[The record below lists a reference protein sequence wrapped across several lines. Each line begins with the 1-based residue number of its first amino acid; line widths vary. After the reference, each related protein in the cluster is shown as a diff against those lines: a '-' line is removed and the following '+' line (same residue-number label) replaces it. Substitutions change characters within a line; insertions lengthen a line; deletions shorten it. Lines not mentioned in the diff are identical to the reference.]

1 MAKKHRVA
9 VPAVQVAHLKPYEDV
24 FRDRLAELPLDKLLI
39 YLIDTVDAKALP
51 YLAEQFN
58 VLGNRGWRWATTE
71 SKQRALL
78 KKAIYLH
85 RIEGTEAAITE
96 ALQIIGI
103 ENAEVLHP
111 IPGNYYNGQW
121 SHNGTITYGG
131 AYHWACF
138 KVLVDYLD
146 LVALPPETLEIAVEL
161 INEWKNVRS
170 KLIGV
175 EVAANLEDFLLVSD
189 SLEIEVT
196 YDFNEKLGP
205 NNYDG
210 VITYDGSANHSGK
223 YDDVEVVVDGP
234 TMATIFKVNGTPA
247 AGLKLDVD
255 IVIDISYLGVELEF
269 QLPDGTVDS
278 RIAGAIE
285 SVTHNFTG
293 TETQEFEMRVA
304 DAAAIKTITI
314 GNSFP
319 EIIEFVSQ
327 CAPGDIYCNST
338 PLSSVVNIGSILDGQ
353 DIFIDL
359 SSNQLSTAAVNTI
372 LADIVAA
379 SGFVSGSSSIDL
391 SLQTPPAPPSGAG
404 ITNKA
409 TISATWAAITT
420 D

>member
-24 FRDRLAELPLDKLLI
+24 FRDRLAELPLEKLLI

-111 IPGNYYNGQW
+111 IPGNYYNGQF

-146 LVALPPETLEIAVEL
+146 LVALPSDTLDIAVEL

-175 EVAANLEDFLLVSD
+175 EVSANLEDFILVSD
-189 SLEIEVT
+189 GVEIEAT

-210 VITYDGSANHSGK
+210 VITYDGTATHSGE
-223 YDDVEVVVDGP
+223 YDKFEVGLEADLFRSFVVYVNAEPLNSTMDATVEVSGTTLWTITWPDGSNIGYTTSDEFGVANYAVP
-234 TMATIFKVNGTPA
+234 
-247 AGLKLDVD
+247 LQDVD
-255 IVIDISYLGVELEF
+255 DLVTFAVEDQDL
-269 QLPDGTVDS
+269 
-278 RIAGAIE
+278 I
-285 SVTHNFTG
+285 N
-293 TETQEFEMRVA
+293 
-304 DAAAIKTITI
+304 TITI
-314 GNSFP
+314 FSPVAAGF
-319 EIIEFVSQ
+319 EISDALTNLTQLVMSD
-327 CAPGDIYCNST
+327 CAVEIFTLN
-338 PLSSVVNIGSILDGQ
+338 NGSESIPALAELRLDGNKLSTDSVN
-353 DIFIDL
+353 DILVLVAGNGVADGFIDL
-359 SSNQLSTAAVNTI
+359 S
-372 LADIVAA
+372 
-379 SGFVSGSSSIDL
+379 G
-391 SLQTPPAPPSGAG
+391 QTPTAPPTGAG
-404 ITNKA
+404 ITAKA
-409 TISATWAAITT
+409 SLEANGWTVVT